1 MHDLILAS
9 TNSPGILEAL
19 GINWKLLVEQ
29 GIAFLI
35 LVWILGKFV
44 YPALIKSIDT
54 RREQIEAGLKEAQ
67 ESQAALAKA
76 EVKVSEVLAT
86 ARTDADDLL
95 ARSHQEAGAIV
106 AEAEAKAKQR
116 AEQIVADARVQLEN
130 DVRKAREALKH
141 DTIALVAAATEHV
154 ISEKLDTK
162 KDAELIQKALKEE
175 RA

>member
-9 TNSPGILEAL
+9 TNSPSILEAL

-35 LVWILGKFV
+35 LVWILSKFV

-76 EVKVSEVLAT
+76 EEKVTEVLAT

-116 AEQIVADARVQLEN
+116 AEQIVADARMQLEN

-141 DTIALVAAATEHV
+141 DTIALVATATEHV
-154 ISEKLDTK
+154 IGEKLDAK
-162 KDAELIQKALKEE
+162 KDAGLIQQALKEE

>member
-44 YPALIKSIDT
+44 YPAMIKAIDT

-76 EVKVSEVLAT
+76 EEKVTEVLAT

-116 AEQIVADARVQLEN
+116 AEQIVADARMQLEN

-141 DTIALVAAATEHV
+141 DTIALVATATEHV
-154 ISEKLDTK
+154 IAEKLDAK
-162 KDAELIQKALKEE
+162 KDAGLIQKALKEE

>member
-162 KDAELIQKALKEE
+162 KDAGLIQKALKEE

>member
-154 ISEKLDTK
+154 ISEKLDAK
-162 KDAELIQKALKEE
+162 KDAGLIQKALKEE